1 MNSVISIIKAEIK
14 NQMARFVF
22 PSETASAVWAQKA
35 CGFTGERS
43 VAAGR
48 FLAWDRFKETAIRAN
63 VKDRQPVSAVLRKLF
78 VEKLIRKNAGEK
90 LFSALIPV
98 RFAEE
103 GGVFSR
109 QIAALLPSLALW
121 EERARN
127 AEGYAPDEEDAD
139 FAVLKGE
146 YAAFLEARG
155 LFEPSW
161 VKPPLQDREHT
172 YYIFFPEAVEDFTEY
187 EALLKNEKTIHPV
200 RAEKNGGTEED
211 GGGESL
217 FLYDS
222 SQSEIRA
229 AVREFLRLHEDEGI
243 PYEDMALSVPGLES
257 MESSLMRELRL
268 YNIPARRRWGKPLSE
283 YGAGNIFSL
292 IDSCVANNFSFTAL
306 KALLLDSRLPWQDME
321 ANRRL
326 IRFGVE
332 NNCVSAYRENGR
344 LIDVWEEA
352 FKSGGGSGGLG
363 QYYRNLKRLLTALTS
378 VQSFG
383 DIRKRFF
390 ALYPAYLSREKSGVE
405 GTAVLTRCMEELA
418 GLIQLAQEYPDL
430 VPASPFT
437 FYLAFLKDRQ
447 YVPAAQP
454 GGLSVFPY
462 RVAAGAPFAVHFI
475 LNAGQDAAAV
485 LYRPL
490 KFLRQ
495 DKRGRLGLSDTD
507 ASEDFFRLYWQ
518 NPPGGKTL
526 VRISAAEKTFAGWT
540 IPHSLFSGKTSR
552 AVIPAEGSGTND
564 SFTGD
569 PFGKEKAWW
578 AGAETGFPGR
588 LFPVQ
593 KQGFMAW
600 FQGLASR
607 PREKFNF
614 LSRAFGTEN
623 AFLEERIK
631 KIQWNVSLEDALDR
645 EKRDAGGGNSSDKKY
660 LRLSATDM
668 NGFYTCPA
676 LWFFRKILSVSA
688 FSLEAKLLDDTS
700 LGNLY
705 HRILEKLFIKI
716 REEDGAFRPAHLEK
730 YFSFIRDC
738 TGDEVRTHPAFQGP
752 LAVPLMVSQA
762 GVITRRLQRLLETE
776 AAKFPDYAVSGCIE
790 KYLGFVK
797 DDMIFVGKIDR
808 VSVSPSG
815 GPVIIDYKTSGMP
828 TGAASRE
835 SPDSP
840 LQDFQMV
847 MYVKLYEQEK
857 EQEKQL
863 SVENGYFFSIHRRA
877 ILGVFKDPTRDDPCS
892 GREKYQYTL
901 DAFDKYAR
909 DFAEA
914 VKKMKFT
921 VQHVPLKTCAAC
933 DYKTLCRTAYTLNP
947 PQMDRLDAGNW
958 RGGSHSG
965 SGEEAAR
972 GTDY

>member
-14 NQMARFVF
+14 NRMARFVF

-63 VKDRQPVSAVLRKLF
+63 VKDRKPVSAVLRKLF
-78 VEKLIRKNAGEK
+78 VEKLVRRNVGEK
-90 LFSALIPV
+90 LFSSLIPV

-103 GGVFSR
+103 GGVFTR
-109 QIAALLPSLALW
+109 QIAALLPPLALW
-121 EERARN
+121 EERSRN
-127 AEGYAPDEEDAD
+127 AEGYAPDDEDAD
-139 FAVLKGE
+139 FAVLKRE
-146 YAAFLEARG
+146 YAAFLEASG

-161 VKPPLQDREHT
+161 VKPPLQDREHV

-187 EALLKNEKTIHPV
+187 EALLKNEKTIHLV
-200 RAEKNGGTEED
+200 HAEEPGGAEED
-211 GGGESL
+211 GGESL

-229 AVREFLRLHEDEGI
+229 AVLEFLRLHEEEGI
-243 PYEDMALSVPGLES
+243 PYEDMALSVPGLEN
-257 MESSLMRELRL
+257 MESSLMRDLRL

-292 IDSCVANNFSFTAL
+292 IDSCVANNFSFSAL
-306 KALLLDSRLPWQDME
+306 KALLLDSRLPWRDME

-352 FKSGGGSGGLG
+352 FKSVGGGGELG
-363 QYYRNLKRLLTALTS
+363 QYYRNLKRLLTSLTS

-390 ALYPAYLSREKSGVE
+390 ALYPAYLSREKSGEE

-437 FYLAFLKDRQ
+437 FYLTFLRDRQ
-447 YVPAAQP
+447 YVPAAQT

-475 LNAGQDAAAV
+475 LNAGQDAATV

-507 ASEDFFRLYWQ
+507 ASEDFFRLYRQ

-552 AVIPAEGSGTND
+552 AAVPAENSCEAGSLAD
-564 SFTGD
+564 SSFARD
-569 PFGKEKAWW
+569 SFGKEKAWW
-578 AGAETGFPGR
+578 AGAENEFPER
-588 LFPVQ
+588 IFPVQ

-600 FQGLASR
+600 FQGLISR
-607 PREKFNF
+607 PQGKFDF
-614 LSRAFGTEN
+614 LSRAFGREN

-645 EKRDAGGGNSSDKKY
+645 KKRDADGGSGLDKKY

-676 LWFFRKILSVSA
+676 LWFFRKILSLSV

-716 REEDGAFRPAHLEK
+716 REEDGVFQPAHLEK
-730 YFSFIRDC
+730 YFSFIHAC
-738 TGDEVRTHPAFQGP
+738 TGDEVRAHPAFQGP

-776 AAKFPDYAVSGCIE
+776 AVKLPGYAVSDCIE
-790 KYLGFVK
+790 KYLGFVQ

-808 VSVSPSG
+808 VSVSPGG
-815 GPVIIDYKTSGMP
+815 GPVIIDYKTGDPP

-840 LQDFQMV
+840 LRDFQMA
-847 MYVKLYEQEK
+847 MYVQLYEQEK
-857 EQEKQL
+857 EL
-863 SVENGYFFSIHRRA
+863 PVENGYFFSVHRRT
-877 ILGVFKDPTRDDPCS
+877 ISGVFKDSTRDDPRS

-901 DAFDKYAR
+901 EVFDKYAR

-914 VKKMKFT
+914 VKDMKFT
-921 VQHVPLKTCAAC
+921 VQHVPLKTCAGC
-933 DYKTLCRTAYTLNP
+933 DYKTLCRTVYTLNP
-947 PQMDRLDAGNW
+947 PQPDGLDTENR
-958 RGGSHSG
+958 RGGTHSGNG
-965 SGEEAAR
+965 SGEAAC
-972 GTDY
+972 DW